1 MANAGINYQIPR
13 GDRISIDYVLKTIM
27 VFRSVSKFL
36 IESIY

>member
-1 MANAGINYQIPR
+1 MANAGINYQIHR